1 LSITQYNIILQFLER
16 FEKNVFSKT
25 LRKIIIQSVLIIEKE
40 KNMKKACKAISILS
54 ILFILFTNSAIAM
67 NRKIPQKPDI
77 RKWQIQFNQE
87 KISSYAVVYDVRTP
101 EEKRQHLT
109 QGRVNGN
116 VILLIHGQQ
125 QRPLIAYEFVSK
137 LALNSKSGIVVV
149 PVVDTPYGKDPYW
162 RGDLGKTVIL
172 MEMTR
177 HLLAPDG
184 IRLEGYSKI
193 TEMPVMIDNQ
203 ESKESNTDHYLPITS
218 KLTIMG
224 WSHGGLLSRRIAS
237 AYPGTIIG
245 LAQITPAGYIHWGFT
260 RVDKTSCLLTYFFV
274 ECGNIAKG
282 IFTGEFFK
290 VIEAAWGLS
299 SGTFGDALRSPS
311 TCLTSHFHILKP
323 FRPIRDM
330 RDCTVLADHTVA
342 PVSHL
347 KHIVVMF
354 GASDFVFHP
363 TNACLPGDA
372 FEITDEHRNMFW
384 KKYFKSTD
392 PNHTRRTVTIL
403 PGNHIGPMAY
413 PDIYMRTALIE
424 TGQYQ

>member
-1 LSITQYNIILQFLER
+1 MKTVLKTVSI
-16 FEKNVFSKT
+16 
-25 LRKIIIQSVLIIEKE
+25 
-40 KNMKKACKAISILS
+40 MS
-54 ILFILFTNSAIAM
+54 ILFLFLTNLSIAM
-67 NRKIPQKPDI
+67 KREMPQKPDV

-87 KISSYAVVYDVRTP
+87 KISSYSTVYDVRTP
-101 EEKRQHLT
+101 EEKRMHLA

-125 QRPLIAYEFVSK
+125 QRPQIAYEFVSK
-137 LALNSKSGIVVV
+137 LALNSKSGIVVI
-149 PVVDTPYGKDPYW
+149 PVVDTPFGKDTYW
-162 RGDLGKTVIL
+162 RGDHGKIVIL

-184 IRLEGYSKI
+184 IRLEGYEKI
-193 TEMPVMIDNQ
+193 TEMPVMINNQ
-203 ESKESNTDHYLPITS
+203 EARESNIDRYLPISS

-224 WSHGGLLSRRIAS
+224 WSHGGLLARRIAS

-245 LAQITPAGYIHWGFT
+245 LAQITPAGYFNWGIT
-260 RVDKTSCLLTYFFV
+260 RVDKTTCLLSYFFV
-274 ECGNIAKG
+274 ECGNIAKD
-282 IFTGEFFK
+282 IFSLNFFK
-290 VIEAAWGLS
+290 VIEATWGLS
-299 SGTFGDALRSPS
+299 SGTIGDALRSPA

-330 RDCTVLADHTVA
+330 RDCTVLADHSVA

-347 KHIVVMF
+347 EHIVVMF

-372 FEITDEHRNMFW
+372 FEITDHHRNTFW
-384 KKYFKSTD
+384 KTFYKSTD
-392 PNHTRRTVTIL
+392 PHLTRRTVTIL

-413 PDIYMRTALIE
+413 PDIYMRTSLIE
-424 TGQYQ
+424 TGQFIH

>member
-1 LSITQYNIILQFLER
+1 M
-16 FEKNVFSKT
+16 KT
-25 LRKIIIQSVLIIEKE
+25 ISSLLI
-40 KNMKKACKAISILS
+40 MFMFFAGPVMAS
-54 ILFILFTNSAIAM
+54 
-67 NRKIPQKPDI
+67 NRTMPQKPDV
-77 RKWQIQFNQE
+77 RKWQIQFNRE
-87 KISSYAVVYDVRTP
+87 KLSSYSVVYDVRTS
-101 EEKRQHLT
+101 EEKRQHLA

-125 QRPLIAYEFVSK
+125 QRPQIAYEFVSK

-149 PVVDTPYGKDPYW
+149 PVVDTPFGKDAVW
-162 RGDLGKTVIL
+162 RGDRGKIVIL
-172 MEMTR
+172 LEMTR
-177 HLLAPDG
+177 RLLAPDG
-184 IRLEGYSKI
+184 IRLEGYTKN

-203 ESKESNTDHYLPITS
+203 DAMESNIDSFLPIST

-224 WSHGGLLSRRIAS
+224 WSHGGLLARRIAS
-237 AYPGTIIG
+237 AYSGTIVG

-260 RVDKTSCLLTYFFV
+260 RVDKTSCLLSYFLV

-282 IFTGEFFK
+282 IFTGELFK
-290 VIEAAWGLS
+290 VLEASWGLL
-299 SGTFGDALRSPS
+299 SGTIGDSLRSPS

-330 RDCTVLADHTVA
+330 RDCTVLADHSVA

-363 TNACLPGDA
+363 TNACLPGEA
-372 FEITDEHRNMFW
+372 SEITDQYRNVFW
-384 KKYFKSTD
+384 STYFKSTN
-392 PNHTRRTVTIL
+392 PNNTRRTVTIL
-403 PGNHIGPMAY
+403 PGNHIGPMTY

-424 TGQYQ
+424 TGQYK